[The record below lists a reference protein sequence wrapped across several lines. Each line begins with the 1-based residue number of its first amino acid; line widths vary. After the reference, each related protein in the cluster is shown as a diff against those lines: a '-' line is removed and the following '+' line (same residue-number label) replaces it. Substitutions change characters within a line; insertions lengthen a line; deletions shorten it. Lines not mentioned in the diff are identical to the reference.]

1 VILFYDGKKG
11 YSFAGHVLYVCLL
24 FRPLAVWA
32 DYRFFSLEAKVWHLF
47 SSFLFWFSGRLT
59 LMI

>member
-1 VILFYDGKKG
+1 MMVRKVIVSRGMFYM
-11 YSFAGHVLYVCLL
+11 SCLL

>member
-1 VILFYDGKKG
+1 MMVRKVIVSRGMFYMSV
-11 YSFAGHVLYVCLL
+11 YSFVRWLCGLII
-24 FRPLAVWA
+24 
-32 DYRFFSLEAKVWHLF
+32 DFFSLEAKVWHLF